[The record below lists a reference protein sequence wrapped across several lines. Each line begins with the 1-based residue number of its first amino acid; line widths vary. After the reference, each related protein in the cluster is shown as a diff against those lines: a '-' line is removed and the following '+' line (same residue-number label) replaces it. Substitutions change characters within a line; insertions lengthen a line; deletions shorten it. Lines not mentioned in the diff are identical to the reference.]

1 MTLLVSARKISI
13 ICCPLTPTPSYSD
26 QAMAGKAQPGQTPTA
41 AALGAPSPHPT
52 TSFCYNV
59 FLLSSFFNGK
69 LGSMAL
75 AHVLNFKRQV
85 TCHHSPV
92 WMFNVSR
99 HACMFLKEL
108 LKDICFLIL
117 WELLTLQLQGWRFS
131 PVSTESVWIPY
142 KKNIK

>member
-1 MTLLVSARKISI
+1 MLLISPPSVAHWLQLQATLTRPWLERPSQAKPRQQQHSEH
-13 ICCPLTPTPSYSD
+13 PLHIPPLLFAIMSSYYHLSL
-26 QAMAGKAQPGQTPTA
+26 MA
-41 AALGAPSPHPT
+41 SWE
-52 TSFCYNV
+52 S
-59 FLLSSFFNGK
+59 LSE
-69 LGSMAL
+69 SMAL

-117 WELLTLQLQGWRFS
+117 WELLTLQLQGWPFS